1 MKQMILFTLNSIQSL
16 HNDLYAYERED
27 SGGLC

>member
-1 MKQMILFTLNSIQSL
+1 MMQNILFTLASILSL